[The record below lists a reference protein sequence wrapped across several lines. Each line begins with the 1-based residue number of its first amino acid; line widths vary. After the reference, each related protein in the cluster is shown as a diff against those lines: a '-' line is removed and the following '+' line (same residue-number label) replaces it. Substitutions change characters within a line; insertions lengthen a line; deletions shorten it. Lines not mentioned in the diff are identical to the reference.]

1 MPLTRSPGGQPPDR
15 PPRPYGSGGTHS
27 PEPKTGTPKDTGGRT
42 KASVP
47 RRAARRGPRRFT
59 RRDLAVLSV
68 LLGIP
73 VLLDVAIVW
82 GPTLASVVL
91 SFTSWDGIGDIS
103 WVGTENYETLFTSYP
118 QFWPAARHNLLW
130 LAFLGLIATPFGLL
144 LAVLID
150 KGVRFSRFYQ
160 STLYMPV
167 VLSLA
172 VVGFIAQLVFSRDQG
187 ALNAILADTESPTDW
202 LGDPDLNLW
211 MILLAAAW
219 RHTGYV
225 MILYLAG
232 LKAVDPSLKEA
243 AAIDGASETQTFF
256 RVVFPTLRPVNVIV
270 GVITVI
276 EALRAFD
283 IVYAVNKGRNGL
295 ELLSVLVTDN
305 IIGEASRI
313 GFGSAIAVVLL
324 LVSMGF
330 VVTYLVQEIR
340 GEKNR

>member
-1 MPLTRSPGGQPPDR
+1 
-15 PPRPYGSGGTHS
+15 
-27 PEPKTGTPKDTGGRT
+27 
-42 KASVP
+42 
-47 RRAARRGPRRFT
+47 
-59 RRDLAVLSV
+59 
-68 LLGIP
+68 
-73 VLLDVAIVW
+73 
-82 GPTLASVVL
+82 
-91 SFTSWDGIGDIS
+91 
-103 WVGTENYETLFTSYP
+103 
-118 QFWPAARHNLLW
+118 
-130 LAFLGLIATPFGLL
+130 
-144 LAVLID
+144 
-150 KGVRFSRFYQ
+150 
-160 STLYMPV
+160 MPV

-187 ALNAILADTESPTDW
+187 ALNAVLGGGDNPTDW
-202 LGDPDLNLW
+202 LGDPDLNIW

-232 LKAVDPSLKEA
+232 LKAVDPALKEA
-243 AAIDGASETQTFF
+243 AAIDGASERQTFF
-256 RVVFPTLRPVNVIV
+256 RVVLPTLRPVNIIV

-330 VVTYLVQEIR
+330 VVTFLVQEMR

>member
-1 MPLTRSPGGQPPDR
+1 MRSVAL
-15 PPRPYGSGGTHS
+15 
-27 PEPKTGTPKDTGGRT
+27 KT
-42 KASVP
+42 A
-47 RRAARRGPRRFT
+47 RRAGRRRSRRFT
-59 RRDLAVLSV
+59 RRDLAVLVV

-73 VLLDVAIVW
+73 VLLDIVIIW
-82 GPTLASVVL
+82 GPTLASIGL
-91 SFTSWDGIGDIS
+91 SFTSWDGIGDIH
-103 WVGTENYETLFTSYP
+103 WVGGENYRNLVDNYP
-118 QFWPAARHNLLW
+118 PFWPAVRHNLLW

-150 KGVRFSRFYQ
+150 RGVRFSRFYQ

-172 VVGFIAQLVFSRDQG
+172 VVGFMAQLILGTDQG
-187 ALNAILADTESPTDW
+187 VVNTLLNNHENPVDW
-202 LGDPDLNLW
+202 LGDSDINIW
-211 MILLAAAW
+211 MMMLAASW

-232 LKAVDPSLKEA
+232 LKSVDPTLKEA
-243 AAIDGASETQTFF
+243 AAIDGANARQTFF

-276 EALRAFD
+276 ESLRAFD

-295 ELLSVLVTDN
+295 ELLSVLITDN
-305 IIGEASRI
+305 VIGEASRI

-324 LVSMGF
+324 TVSLGF
-330 VVTYLVQEIR
+330 IVTFLVQELR
-340 GEKNR
+340 GARDR

>member
-1 MPLTRSPGGQPPDR
+1 MSFI
-15 PPRPYGSGGTHS
+15 S
-27 PEPKTGTPKDTGGRT
+27 
-42 KASVP
+42 
-47 RRAARRGPRRFT
+47 ARRTGRQVSRQFT
-59 RRDLAVLSV
+59 GRDLAVLGV

-73 VLLDVAIVW
+73 VLLDIAIVW
-82 GPTLASVVL
+82 GPTFASVVL
-91 SFTSWDGIGDIS
+91 SFTSWDGIGDIK
-103 WVGTENYETLFTSYP
+103 WVGTQNYANLFTNYP

-130 LAFLGLIATPFGLL
+130 LAFLGLVAAPFGLL

-150 KGVRFSRFYQ
+150 RGVRFSRFYQ

-172 VVGFIAQLVFSRDQG
+172 VVGFIAQLIFSRDQG
-187 ALNAILADTESPTDW
+187 ALNAVIGNTKSPTDW
-202 LGDPDLNLW
+202 LGDPSLNIW
-211 MILLAAAW
+211 VVLLAAAW

-243 AAIDGASETQTFF
+243 AAIDGAGEAQTFF
-256 RVVFPTLRPVNVIV
+256 RIVFPTLRPVNVIV

-276 EALRAFD
+276 ESLRAFD
-283 IVYAVNKGRNGL
+283 IVYAVNHGRNGL

-324 LVSMGF
+324 ALSLGF
-330 VVTYLVQEIR
+330 VVTYLVQELR

>member
-1 MPLTRSPGGQPPDR
+1 MALIIARRGG
-15 PPRPYGSGGTHS
+15 
-27 PEPKTGTPKDTGGRT
+27 
-42 KASVP
+42 
-47 RRAARRGPRRFT
+47 RRGPRRFT
-59 RRDLAVLSV
+59 ARDLVVLGV
-68 LLGIP
+68 LLGLP
-73 VLLDVAIVW
+73 VLLDIAIVW
-82 GPTLASVVL
+82 GPTLASVIL
-91 SFTSWDGIGDIS
+91 SFTSWDGVGAVK
-103 WVGTENYETLFTSYP
+103 WVGTRNYTDLFTNYP
-118 QFWPAARHNLLW
+118 PFWPAVRHNLMW
-130 LAFLGLIATPFGLL
+130 LGVLGFVATPFGLL

-150 KGVRFSRFYQ
+150 RGVRFSRFYQ

-187 ALNAILADTESPTDW
+187 ALNALLGRTADPTDW
-202 LGDPDLNLW
+202 LGDPDLNIW

-243 AAIDGASETQTFF
+243 AAIDGASERQTFF
-256 RVVFPTLRPVNVIV
+256 RVVLPTLRPVNVIV

-276 EALRAFD
+276 ESLRAFD
-283 IVYAVNKGRNGL
+283 IVYAVNHGRNGL
-295 ELLSVLVTDN
+295 EVLSVLVTDN

-324 LVSMGF
+324 TVSLGF
-330 VVTYLVQEIR
+330 VITYLVQEIR

>member
-1 MPLTRSPGGQPPDR
+1 MPMMREREAPPVPTR
-15 PPRPYGSGGTHS
+15 TV
-27 PEPKTGTPKDTGGRT
+27 GR
-42 KASVP
+42 
-47 RRAARRGPRRFT
+47 RRRFT
-59 RRDLAVLSV
+59 RRDAGVIGV

-73 VLLDVAIVW
+73 VLLDVFVVW

-103 WVGTENYETLFTSYP
+103 WVGTDNYENLFTNYP
-118 QFWPAARHNLLW
+118 AFWPAVRHNVLW
-130 LAFLGLIATPFGLL
+130 LAFLGLVSTPFGLL
-144 LAVLID
+144 LAVLVD
-150 KGVRFSRFYQ
+150 RGVRFSRFYQ
-160 STLYMPV
+160 SALYMPV

-187 ALNAILADTESPTDW
+187 ALNAVLGGGSNPTDW
-202 LGDPDLNLW
+202 LGDPDLNIW

-232 LKAVDPSLKEA
+232 LKAVDPALKEA
-243 AAIDGASETQTFF
+243 AAIDGASERQTFF
-256 RVVFPTLRPVNVIV
+256 RVVLPTLRPVNIIV

-330 VVTYLVQEIR
+330 VVTFLVQEMR

>member
-1 MPLTRSPGGQPPDR
+1 MALNTARRTR
-15 PPRPYGSGGTHS
+15 
-27 PEPKTGTPKDTGGRT
+27 
-42 KASVP
+42 
-47 RRAARRGPRRFT
+47 RRGPRRFT
-59 RRDLAVLSV
+59 PRDLAVLGV
-68 LLGIP
+68 LLGVP
-73 VLLDVAIVW
+73 LLLDLVVVW
-82 GPTLASVVL
+82 GPTVASVAL
-91 SFTSWDGIGDIS
+91 SFTSWDGIGDIE
-103 WVGTENYETLFTSYP
+103 WVGTQNYANLFTNYP
-118 QFWPAARHNLLW
+118 QFWPAVRHNLLW
-130 LAFLGLIATPFGLL
+130 LAFLGLVATPFGLL
-144 LAVLID
+144 LAVLVD
-150 KGVRFSRFYQ
+150 RGVRFSRFYQ

-172 VVGFIAQLVFSRDQG
+172 IVGFIAQLVFSRDQG
-187 ALNAILADTESPTDW
+187 ALNAILGNTDNPTDW
-202 LGDPDLNLW
+202 LGDPDLNIW
-211 MILLAAAW
+211 MVLLAAAW

-243 AAIDGASETQTFF
+243 AAIDGAGEAQTFF
-256 RVVFPTLRPVNVIV
+256 RVVLPTLRPVNVIV

-305 IIGEASRI
+305 IIGEAGRI

-324 LVSMGF
+324 TVSLGF

-340 GEKNR
+340 GEKAR